1 MRTTLAL
8 AGTVAVALSAGC
20 GPTFGP
26 KARFGLVIYAPG
38 AGHMDF
44 GDIGI
49 RKGLEEAGFKGQVA
63 TYTWTIA
70 PLNPV
75 LDQELRL
82 NARLRATG
90 LTRVIQRYLK
100 EYPGRPIHLIGL
112 SAGSGI
118 VIWAVEGL
126 EDDQKVDNVVL
137 LASSLWHRYDV
148 SKALPHIRGKIYNF
162 YSPEDPILGAPVKVF
177 GTIDGKFGQDAAGA
191 VGLHP
196 PKGSD
201 RVVNIAW
208 RPEFKKYGY
217 YGGHTDATSPRFV
230 RQFIAPRL
238 LELQPRPRPVVG
250 GPVATLQTAPTTPQA
265 AGPAVAAD
273 R

>member
-1 MRTTLAL
+1 MTRIAMAMAGWTALAL
-8 AGTVAVALSAGC
+8 SVGC
-20 GPTFGP
+20 VPAFGP
-26 KARFGLVIYAPG
+26 KAKYGLVIYAPG
-38 AGHMDF
+38 AGHIDF
-44 GDIGI
+44 GDVGI
-49 RKGLEEAGFKGQVA
+49 RKGLQEAGFQGQVA
-63 TYTWTIA
+63 TYAWTIA

-75 LDQELRL
+75 LDQELRI
-82 NARLRATG
+82 NARIRAAG
-90 LTRVIQRYLK
+90 LTRLIERYLD

-126 EDDQKVDNVVL
+126 EDDKKVDNVVL

-196 PKGSD
+196 PVGAD

-217 YGGHTDATSPRFV
+217 YGGHTDATSPQFV
-230 RQFIAPRL
+230 KEFIAPHL
-238 LELQPRPRPVVG
+238 LRERPRPVVG
-250 GPVATLQTAPTTPQA
+250 GPVAGLQRATTTLRA
-265 AGPAVAAD
+265 AGLAAAAG